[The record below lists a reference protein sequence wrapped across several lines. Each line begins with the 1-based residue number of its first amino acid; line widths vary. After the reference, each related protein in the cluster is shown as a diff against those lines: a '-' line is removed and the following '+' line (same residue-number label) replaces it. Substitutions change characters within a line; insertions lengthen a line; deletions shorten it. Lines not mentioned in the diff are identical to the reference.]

1 MILRIGYVAIVLLV
15 LSLQHEADSLANVTT
30 ADEKILDEAVVRATA
45 VKTFGETI
53 GIEPSDSLRV
63 STRAQPG
70 ASRLWVWVQK
80 KGTLATRG
88 PMDFVLQLGF
98 GSEQEK
104 VPLNSVRHW
113 DEMGGYSYYWR
124 HSSEFESAEDAAAI
138 TIDFAGQ
145 TVRRQVEVVLHEDL
159 HAGQPFKSWPF
170 RINEGI
176 VTPLADLAA
185 LIFFRSRGDRANVEA
200 TEAHIQEQR
209 KLSRELDELV
219 ERMQR
224 LFVNGPLEPARK
236 DALREVRKASVYS
249 RFFAHHVNDQSPD
262 VLLEAK
268 VSHDWAYYGLYDRV
282 MRFYEQNGSDIGK
295 ANKIFKNAP
304 SGGQELKA
312 FIDGLGER

>member
-1 MILRIGYVAIVLLV
+1 MLDQAVA
-15 LSLQHEADSLANVTT
+15 
-30 ADEKILDEAVVRATA
+30 RATA
-45 VKTFGETI
+45 VKAFGETI
-53 GIEPSDSLRV
+53 GIAPSDALRV

-80 KGTLATRG
+80 KGTLATQT

-138 TIDFAGQ
+138 TVDFAAQ
-145 TVRRQVEVVLHEDL
+145 SVRRQVEVVLHEDL
-159 HAGQPFKSWPF
+159 HAAEPFRSWPF

-185 LIFFRSRGDRANVEA
+185 LAFFTSRDDRANVEA

-209 KLSRELDELV
+209 SLSRELNELV
-219 ERMQR
+219 GEMLR
-224 LFVNGPLEPARK
+224 LFADRPLATARQS
-236 DALREVRKASVYS
+236 ALREVRAAAVYS
-249 RFFAHHVNDQSPD
+249 RFFDHHVNDQSPD

-282 MRFYEQNGSDIGK
+282 MKLYEQNGSDITK
-295 ANKIFKNAP
+295 LNEIFKNAP
-304 SGGQELKA
+304 SDGADFDKFLRELVA
-312 FIDGLGER
+312 R